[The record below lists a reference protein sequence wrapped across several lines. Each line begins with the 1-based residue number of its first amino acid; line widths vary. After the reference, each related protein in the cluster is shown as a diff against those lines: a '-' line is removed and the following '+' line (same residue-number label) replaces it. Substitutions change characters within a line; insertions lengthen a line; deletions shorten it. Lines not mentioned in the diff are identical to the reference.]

1 MTLPSTTRRVPFSQ
15 LAIVFR
21 SRLALVAHRVERQH
35 ISSPST
41 PVPNSLLQPCHI
53 QIMTLSSFG
62 SQCFVVAHLVV
73 MLVVVVLV
81 GVDLMVA

>member
-1 MTLPSTTRRVPFSQ
+1 
-15 LAIVFR
+15 
-21 SRLALVAHRVERQH
+21 
-35 ISSPST
+35 
-41 PVPNSLLQPCHI
+41 
-53 QIMTLSSFG
+53 MTLSSFG